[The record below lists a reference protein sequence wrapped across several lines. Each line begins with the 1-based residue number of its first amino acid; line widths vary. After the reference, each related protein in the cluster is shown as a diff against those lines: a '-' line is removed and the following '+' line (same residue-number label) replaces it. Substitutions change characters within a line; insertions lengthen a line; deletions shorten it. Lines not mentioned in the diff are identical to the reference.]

1 MNTSIRYDEKMLFFF
16 GKKKHDGAENITTIL
31 GQFSELE
38 KGSKAL
44 STQKTAN
51 FHNVLGKII
60 STTTS
65 NQFFFLPVVIH

>member
-51 FHNVLGKII
+51 FHNVLGK
-60 STTTS
+60 
-65 NQFFFLPVVIH
+65 

>member
-1 MNTSIRYDEKMLFFF
+1 MTKKMLFFF

-51 FHNVLGKII
+51 FHNVSGKII
-60 STTTS
+60 
-65 NQFFFLPVVIH
+65 